1 MNLKKPNN
9 TFNVDYAMQISNILL
24 VVGQN
29 MEKVTEEFSR
39 KIRSFFSVLIWF
51 ASIVRTMAS
60 PLSGKY
66 LQICYF
72 KK

>member
-29 MEKVTEEFSR
+29 MEKSDRGVQQEYFV
-39 KIRSFFSVLIWF
+39 IFFCNYMGI
-51 ASIVRTMAS
+51 
-60 PLSGKY
+60 
-66 LQICYF
+66 Q
-72 KK
+72 

>member
-1 MNLKKPNN
+1 MNLKEPNN

-39 KIRSFFSVLIWF
+39 KI
-51 ASIVRTMAS
+51 
-60 PLSGKY
+60 G
-66 LQICYF
+66 
-72 KK
+72 

>member
-39 KIRSFFSVLIWF
+39 KIR
-51 ASIVRTMAS
+51 
-60 PLSGKY
+60 
-66 LQICYF
+66 
-72 KK
+72 

>member
-39 KIRSFFSVLIWF
+39 EI
-51 ASIVRTMAS
+51 
-60 PLSGKY
+60 G
-66 LQICYF
+66 
-72 KK
+72 

>member
-39 KIRSFFSVLIWF
+39 KI
-51 ASIVRTMAS
+51 
-60 PLSGKY
+60 G
-66 LQICYF
+66 
-72 KK
+72 